1 MEKEL
6 IQILISLGLTD
17 KESKVYLAATEAGTS
32 PVSQIAQ
39 KAGINRVTT
48 YDILEKLKQRGVISH
63 FTKKQIKYF
72 TATKPETLLEEFEKR
87 TNSLRVALP
96 KLKKLTGETAH
107 PRVRYFEGLEGIK
120 AIYADTL
127 TSKTE
132 ILNYSNSAEI
142 RKAWPNYDSEYAE
155 KRAKKQIFLKGICQ
169 NDESGKK
176 VHELDKKYFREMRV
190 LEPDQFDFTNEIN
203 IYDDKVAIISFKE
216 ELIGMIIESAEIANS
231 QRAIFDMCWK
241 FSKILGEVEKSKIPK
256 QLDEKEIKNM
266 KNKLLEPIKNTK
278 NLIAEREETAEE
290 IYKKNLS
297 LF

>member
-6 IQILISLGLTD
+6 IQILTSLGLTD

-87 TNSLRVALP
+87 TNSLRIALP
-96 KLKKLTGETAH
+96 KLKKLTGDMSH

-120 AIYADTL
+120 AIYTDTL

-132 ILNYSNSAEI
+132 ILNYSNSEEI
-142 RKAWPNYDSEYAE
+142 RNAWPNYDIEYVE

-169 NDESGKK
+169 NDEYGKK
-176 VHELDKKYFREMRV
+176 VHELDQKYFREMR
-190 LEPDQFDFTNEIN
+190 LLDPTQFDFTNEIN
-203 IYDDKVAIISFKE
+203 IYDDKVAIISFKD
-216 ELIGMIIESAEIANS
+216 ELIGMIIESAEIAKS
-231 QRAIFDMCWK
+231 QRVIFDMCWK
-241 FSKILGEVEKSKIPK
+241 FSKILDEVEKSK
-256 QLDEKEIKNM
+256 DIKT
-266 KNKLLEPIKNTK
+266 KLLQPIKSTK
-278 NLIAEREETAEE
+278 NLIATKEETAED
-290 IYKKNLS
+290 IYRKNLS